1 MYKKHDATTIPEDLN
16 TMIWRYM
23 DFTKFVSLLAHNKL
37 FFTRADKFRDPYE
50 GTPSFYN
57 KRTSKLAQVTIE
69 SAERLYKGNKKNV
82 LISCWHMN
90 NYESA
95 AMWDLFL
102 KTNEGIA
109 IQTTVGKLMDSFNDA
124 EEDILISKVHYIDLD
139 KELMP
144 EGYLIYPFIHKR
156 KSFMHE
162 QEIRAIHID
171 LGDFDRLPPHY
182 EFGKNIKVNLDVLIE
197 RIYVAPDAPKH
208 FGELVN
214 YITKKYDL
222 DKPIQHSTLY
232 ELPK

>member
-1 MYKKHDATTIPEDLN
+1 MYKKNFASTIPEDSN

-23 DFTKFVSLLAHNKL
+23 DFTKFVSLLAYKKL
-37 FFTRADKFRDPYE
+37 FFTRADKFRDPHE
-50 GTPSFYN
+50 GTPSFS
-57 KRTSKLAQVTIE
+57 RTSKLSQATIE
-69 SAERLYKGNKKNV
+69 NAKRLFKGSRKNV

-109 IQTTVGKLMDSFNDA
+109 IQTTVGNLMDSFNDA
-124 EEDILISKVHYIDLD
+124 EEDIYISKVHYIDLD
-139 KELMP
+139 KERMP
-144 EGYLIYPFIHKR
+144 EGSLLYPFIHKR
-156 KSFMHE
+156 KSFTHE
-162 QEIRAIHID
+162 QEIRAIHVD

-182 EFGKNIKVNLDVLIE
+182 DFGKNIKVNLDVLIE
-197 RIYVAPDAPKH
+197 RIYVAPDAPNH
-208 FGELVN
+208 FGELVKC
-214 YITKKYDL
+214 ITKKYDL